1 MLKVKAERLRKN
13 WNQTALAFYA
23 GMSVGDISRIE
34 SGRMKPYPLQLEKL
48 SNVLQVPPDELLKDL
63 SPETERALA

>member
-1 MLKVKAERLRKN
+1 VLKVKAERLRKS